1 MNVKLTLGKTGQRRG
16 GSFGLDPIHQ
26 ARTQPCE
33 IAGRERNFFL
43 HPLRL
48 KLLGRDAQRI
58 APRINSGGLIIPFQQ
73 GIGVIRPTMMP
84 AVYEPLRV
92 GISDRRLAFT
102 QFSQALQ
109 PLGFFAQGIAE
120 DSIDEPGLV
129 AEIMPSGEVDRFIHR
144 GVIRYSVELK
154 YLV

>member
-1 MNVKLTLGKTGQRRG
+1 MG
-16 GSFGLDPIHQ
+16 
-26 ARTQPCE
+26 
-33 IAGRERNFFL
+33 IA
-43 HPLRL
+43 
-48 KLLGRDAQRI
+48 
-58 APRINSGGLIIPFQQ
+58 
-73 GIGVIRPTMMP
+73 
-84 AVYEPLRV
+84 
-92 GISDRRLAFT
+92 DRRLAFT